1 MAKIDIKRLGP
12 GDASVLDRVAVD
24 VFDEPINKKRLAAYL
39 REPNHFMFVAQV
51 DGLVIAQAAAVI
63 HRHPDK
69 VTELYIDEVGVTPE
83 FQQQGVAKRL
93 LDALFTLGREE
104 GCGEAWVGTEHD
116 NLPAKR
122 LYESRG
128 ASGEPF
134 VMYLYEL

>member
-1 MAKIDIKRLGP
+1 MSVEIRQIGP
-12 GDASVLDRVAVD
+12 GNAALLDRVAD
-24 VFDEPINKKRLAAYL
+24 EVFDEPIDSGRLAAYL
-39 REPNHFMFVAQV
+39 GEPGHFLFVAIA
-51 DGLVIAQAAAVI
+51 DGVVVAQAAAVI

-69 VTELYIDEVGVTPE
+69 VTELYIDEVGVSPAW
-83 FQQQGVAKRL
+83 QRQGIARRL
-93 LDALFTLGREE
+93 LDELFRLGREH

-128 ASGEPF
+128 ANGEPF